1 MYIKGFFM
9 STVHN
14 SMQRQLF
21 LKKYAEI
28 IPIVFSLR
36 NEGCSLSEIANE
48 LNSRGFLTREK
59 KPFSHVQ
66 VLRILQRA
74 NDANSTQPVAYD
86 STQSITLESQV
97 QSEVAQ
103 LKIEI
108 YTLKQQYDELQG
120 EMSEIKS
127 QLAELKNESQRLKT
141 DFVKL
146 TSGQSYSVQAVQENQ
161 IEPMPRQSTK
171 PARQVD
177 SEIKKVV
184 SQQANQLHAEN
195 SGLTKSHIA
204 KVLSEK
210 FDIRF
215 ETARDWLK
223 KLW

>member
-1 MYIKGFFM
+1 MN
-9 STVHN
+9 TVHN

-21 LKKYAEI
+21 LKNYAEI
-28 IPIVFSLR
+28 IPIVISLR
-36 NEGCSLSEIANE
+36 NEGCSLSEIANK

-59 KPFSHVQ
+59 KSFSHVQ

-74 NDANSTQPVAYD
+74 GDANSTQPGAHD
-86 STQSITLESQV
+86 SMQSVITDPQV
-97 QSEVAQ
+97 QSEVAR

-108 YTLKQQYDELQG
+108 RTLKQQYDELQG
-120 EMSEIKS
+120 ETSEIKS
-127 QLAELKNESQRLKT
+127 QLAELKKENQQLKT

-146 TSGQSYSVQAVQENQ
+146 ISGQSYSVQAVQENQ
-161 IEPMPRQSTK
+161 IELMPLQSTK
-171 PARQVD
+171 PARQLD
-177 SEIKKVV
+177 SEMKKVFL
-184 SQQANQLHAEN
+184 QQANQLHTEN
-195 SGLTKSHIA
+195 SELTKSRIA